1 MIKKNF
7 KKVAAG
13 IYDILFQFMKNF
25 IQSDQLAAALSPGSE
40 NFTDK
45 YKVLQEYML
54 LLILAMSH
62 PAFTIEQKEQLKII
76 SNYFHLISAPLF
88 QQTQAYNLFSPRG
101 TSGDLETI
109 LF

>member
-1 MIKKNF
+1 MIKKNL

-62 PAFTIEQKEQLKII
+62 PAFTIEQKEQLKLYLI
-76 SNYFHLISAPLF
+76 FQLISE
-88 QQTQAYNLFSPRG
+88 
-101 TSGDLETI
+101 LEPI
-109 LF
+109 IFFCCELQKKSSVS

>member
-1 MIKKNF
+1 MIKKKL

-76 SNYFHLISAPLF
+76 SDFSSLLARCSSKLEPIIYFF
-88 QQTQAYNLFSPRG
+88 
-101 TSGDLETI
+101 
-109 LF
+109 